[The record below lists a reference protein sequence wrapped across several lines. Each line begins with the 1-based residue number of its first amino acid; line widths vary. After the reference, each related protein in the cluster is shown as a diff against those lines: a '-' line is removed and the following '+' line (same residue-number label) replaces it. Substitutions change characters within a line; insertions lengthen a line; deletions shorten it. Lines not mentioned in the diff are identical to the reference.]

1 MSASEQLWG
10 QVHNNLEQYILRQ
23 VKDPVAAQ
31 DLLQDV
37 FLKMQAKL
45 PQLREPEKAAPWLFR
60 IAKNTIIDHYRQ
72 AANQPVA
79 GLVTEPAGTEQED
92 ITQEFAYCIRPFI
105 DSLPEKYRE
114 ALLLV
119 EIQGL
124 SQKELAE
131 RLGISYSGAKSR
143 VQRGREML
151 KEALLECCHIQADRY
166 GNILGYE
173 KRE

>member
-45 PQLREPEKAAPWLFR
+45 PQLREAEKAAPWLFR